1 MDALKATG
9 SYKGCDEGRYARMS
23 WIWADL
29 RTRRPLG
36 HGFANHI
43 CFLIFPR
50 ILTPTG
56 RTNKAKNHHKP
67 LADNV
72 TA

>member
-9 SYKGCDEGRYARMS
+9 SYRDFDEGRYARMS

-36 HGFANHI
+36 HRIANHI
-43 CFLIFPR
+43 
-50 ILTPTG
+50 
-56 RTNKAKNHHKP
+56 
-67 LADNV
+67 
-72 TA
+72 